1 MKALVIVEDDSVA
14 EIVKY
19 YLKPLG
25 LDVIHYRDP
34 IKALDNLEEIW
45 PDAVIMSAKDF
56 PRHWKSIVVD
66 LRAARPKSACA
77 VVLLKGDFFPFEEA
91 AKAAYLGVNGVV
103 KEDLQDKAELSRFQ
117 QVLKRYIEIDDSRIS
132 DRHAP
137 GPWDRLGFVF
147 AHPSSLA
154 PILGAIETISSDG
167 LSFVPDQG
175 ALVADLEPGSRID
188 DASLRI
194 DAEIL
199 PVRLRLVRNG
209 PVMAFA
215 FEDCDAERQAI
226 AAYIAG
232 RVEREIASLLNH

>member
-25 LDVIHYRDP
+25 LDIIHYRDP
-34 IKALDNLEEIW
+34 IKALDNLEEIF

-56 PRHWKSIVVD
+56 PRHWKAIVVD
-66 LRAARPKSACA
+66 IRSSRPKSACA

-103 KEDLQDKAELSRFQ
+103 KEDLADKAELSRFQ
-117 QVLKRYIEIDDSRIS
+117 QVLKRYVEIDDSRVS

-137 GPWDRLGFVF
+137 GPWDRLGFIF
-147 AHPSSLA
+147 SHPVSLA
-154 PILGAIETISSDG
+154 PIAGVIETISSDG
-167 LSFVPDQG
+167 LSFVADQG
-175 ALVADLEPGSRID
+175 ALVADLEPGMLID

-194 DAEIL
+194 DSDIL
-199 PVRLRLVRNG
+199 AVRLRLVRNG
-209 PVMAFA
+209 KVMAFA
-215 FEDCDAERQAI
+215 FESCEAEREAI